1 MPTLNTYRVMNG
13 AKIRFQL
20 NFTVPMGSD
29 YTKLIITD
37 ELVPGLNLSYT
48 TDTDFIDNI
57 VSLSINGTEVDKT
70 EYETY
75 FTTTGSIAADPLT
88 ATKAKLVLTTTTAT
102 AIMNALKATK
112 QDSVFSLIL
121 ETEIQDMEKLYN
133 AGTKQYELTNDYTI
147 EAYQNAALID
157 TQKAGIGT
165 VLLTPYRIYGFGSS
179 DTIKRTANTV
189 DSPNMV
195 SLPMYIPTFDGFS
208 SDTPVRTDA
217 TDTPK
222 CMNYELTFTVNPQL
236 NIQWPAD
243 EATFITDID
252 NYLYVYAETS
262 SGAESERLPLREEDP
277 ANPGN
282 FIEGYVIDILE
293 YTPTEH
299 TFKISVPH
307 YNEFRNHTL
316 YIVMVLPAGDNT
328 DESIPST
335 LFSEGTVELNDAC
348 TSGIIQSSD
357 PFNVTTI
364 LQDQTSL
371 IDLSKTIVL

>member
-37 ELVPGLNLSYT
+37 ELVSGLNLSFT

-75 FTTTGSIAADPLT
+75 FTTTGSIAADPAT

-112 QDSVFSLIL
+112 QDSIFSLIL
-121 ETEIQDMEKLYN
+121 ETEIEDMEKMYN
-133 AGTKQYELTNDYTI
+133 ADTKQYELTNDYTI

-179 DTIKRTANTV
+179 DTIKRTANTAEA
-189 DSPNMV
+189 PNMV
-195 SLPMYIPTFDGFS
+195 NLPIYIPTFDGFS
-208 SDTPVRTDA
+208 SDIPEGTTGA
-217 TDTPK
+217 TTPK
-222 CMNYELTFTVNPQL
+222 CINYELTFTVNPQL

-243 EATFITDID
+243 ELAFVTGIND
-252 NYLYVYAETS
+252 YLYVYAETA
-262 SGAESERLPLREEDP
+262 SGAESERIPFRQFDPDAPEDTV
-277 ANPGN
+277 
-282 FIEGYVIDILE
+282 EGYVIEIPE

-307 YNEFRNHTL
+307 FNEFRNHTL

-335 LFSEGTVELNDAC
+335 LFSQGTVDLNNAC